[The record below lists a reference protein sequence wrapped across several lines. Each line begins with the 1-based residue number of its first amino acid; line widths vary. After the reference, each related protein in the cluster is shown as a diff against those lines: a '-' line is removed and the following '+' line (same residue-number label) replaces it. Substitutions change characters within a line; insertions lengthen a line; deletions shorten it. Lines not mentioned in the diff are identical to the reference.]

1 MTLVSGEK
9 VSLVKLAKTYTTQR
23 GVVVN
28 HQTDVKIIKIQLHTS
43 SPQTSFFVGI
53 YFQSVAQ

>member
-23 GVVVN
+23 GVVN
-28 HQTDVKIIKIQLHTS
+28 HQTDVKIIKIQLHTN
-43 SPQTSFFVGI
+43 SPQTSFFGGI
-53 YFQSVAQ
+53 YFQSVAR